1 MQLELKLRQRGNQGG
16 GGLTERAHFIWPVM
30 IKMPFLLL
38 NNPNDINCGSCQKMC
53 DALHYLLD
61 NIFIRFGSK
70 LYRQIVGI
78 PMGTNCAPLVADLFF
93 FCYERDFML
102 SLSDN
107 NRSDVVEAFNSTSR
121 YLDDL
126 LNIDNPYFEQMV
138 GQIYPTELQLNK
150 ANSSDTEAPFL
161 DLNLS
166 ITNGIVSSKIYDK
179 RDDFNFEIVNFPFLD
194 GDVPRS
200 PSYGVYISQLIRFAR
215 VCSNVDDLNNRNLFL
230 TAKLLKQGYR
240 YHKIRKA
247 FSKFYHRH
255 SELIVKYNIGLK
267 TLLQQGI
274 SEPIFYGDLVYK
286 FKRIVGKPNF
296 SDQFKKIV
304 KRYIRVGYNLDII
317 RQSACLV
324 VNPITVYSYGFLFNC
339 TTVGRASDS
348 MTALT

>member
-1 MQLELKLRQRGNQGG
+1 
-16 GGLTERAHFIWPVM
+16 
-30 IKMPFLLL
+30 
-38 NNPNDINCGSCQKMC
+38 
-53 DALHYLLD
+53 
-61 NIFIRFGSK
+61 
-70 LYRQIVGI
+70 
-78 PMGTNCAPLVADLFF
+78 MGTNCAPLVADLLL

-107 NRSDVVEAFNSTSR
+107 NQTDIIETFNSTSR

-126 LNIDNPYFEQMV
+126 LNTDNPYFEQMV

-150 ANSSDTEAPFL
+150 VNSSDTEAPFL

-166 ITNGIVSSKIYDK
+166 ITNGIVSSKIHHK

-194 GDVPRS
+194 GDVPHS
-200 PSYGVYISQLIRFAR
+200 PYGVYISQLIHFAR
-215 VCSNVDDLNNRNLFL
+215 VCSNVDDFNKRNLFL

-240 YHKIRKA
+240 YHKVRKA

-267 TLLQQGI
+267 TLLQQCI
-274 SEPIFYGDLVYK
+274 SEPIFYGDLVYQ
-286 FKRIVGKPNF
+286 FKQIVGRPNF

-304 KRYIRVGYNLDII
+304 KRYIRVGYNLDIM

-324 VNPITVYSYGFLFNC
+324 FNPSTVYSYGFLFNY
-339 TTVGRASDS
+339 TMVGQASDS
-348 MTALT
+348 MAVLTYSFNQWVGA